1 MSSVLTGPYDNA
13 EYVLNLTRSVLND
26 AALSIAG
33 NVFADGQPYVFP
45 LLNAAYRDLQDML
58 VDGGVETFIQTTQL
72 LLLPVVDPIDPGTQI
87 QISYVGFFDGSNNFP
102 NPTLPP
108 NMIIPLRFWERQSG
122 TTNYFAPMFQVNDGL
137 PSVYQTPCLR
147 YWDWQSDK
155 VYMPGATQVNDVQLR
170 YLAYLPDLTDG
181 TSPVLIL
188 RCAQALAYLTAYQF
202 ATSRGSSLA
211 PQLQANAKA
220 QVDDMI
226 NRTAKRSN
234 RGNHRRRGYGAQA
247 RSGGIGMGWAQW

>member
-1 MSSVLTGPYDNA
+1 MPSILSGPYDNA
-13 EYVLNLTRSVLND
+13 EDILNLTRSMLND

-33 NVFADGQPYVFP
+33 NVFADTQPYVFP
-45 LLNAAYRDLQDML
+45 LLNAAYRDLQYRL

-72 LLLPVVDPIDPGTQI
+72 LLLPVVNPVDPGTQI
-87 QISYVGFFDGSNNFP
+87 QISYVGFFDGSNYYP

-108 NMIIPLRFWERQSG
+108 NMIIPLRFWERKSG
-122 TTNYFAPMFQVNDGL
+122 TTNYFSPMAQVNDGL
-137 PSVYQTPCLR
+137 PSVTQTPCLR

-181 TSPVLIL
+181 TSPVLIIN
-188 RCAQALAYLTAYQF
+188 CAQALASLTAYKF
-202 ATSRGSSLA
+202 AISRGSALA
-211 PQLQANAKA
+211 PSLKA
-220 QVDDMI
+220 DADDQIDKMI
-226 NRTAKRSN
+226 NRTARRSN

-247 RSGGIGMGWAQW
+247 RSGGIGFGWSTW